1 MLWFLISSICLPA
14 VARAPGPD
22 PERAL
27 TEKQSRY
34 GILQKSVSD
43 LAGISASL
51 VWFPRQNLHLT
62 PDS

>member
-1 MLWFLISSICLPA
+1 MDPDFFDLLAGSLH
-14 VARAPGPD
+14 APGPD

-34 GILQKSVSD
+34 GIRQKSVSD
-43 LAGISASL
+43 LAGISVSV